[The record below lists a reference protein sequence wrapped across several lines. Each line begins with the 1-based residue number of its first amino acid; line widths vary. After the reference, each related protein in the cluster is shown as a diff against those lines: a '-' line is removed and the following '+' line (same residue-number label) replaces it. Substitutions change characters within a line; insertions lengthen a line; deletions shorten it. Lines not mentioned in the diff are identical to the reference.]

1 MGRTRSKLVAAIWSA
16 VCGSVLMSGM
26 VWTVLTEPRLSAGF
40 WPRDIGKVVVQAC
53 GGTTDFRFAADPQIE
68 LSWLSVVVRLAAL
81 LILGAT
87 VSVSWTQLRATPHAA
102 RRISEFPPVHDAFAG
117 RFAVG
122 PVAQRFLQ
130 FDGSCRTGNCRE
142 PERRWQRDTRS
153 EGTAGCP
160 AGGSLLGSHIVL
172 DE

>member
-1 MGRTRSKLVAAIWSA
+1 M
-16 VCGSVLMSGM
+16 
-26 VWTVLTEPRLSAGF
+26 
-40 WPRDIGKVVVQAC
+40 VQAC

-102 RRISEFPPVHDAFAG
+102 RAQEPTNRDGIPLHDRSDLTTMVVCRILDCGVAACHLDKQPRISEFPPVHDAFAG

-130 FDGSCRTGNCRE
+130 FDGSCRTGNCSERE
-142 PERRWQRDTRS
+142 RALATRHEVGRNCWLS
-153 EGTAGCP
+153 CWRQFAGKP
-160 AGGSLLGSHIVL
+160 HRFG
-172 DE
+172 

>member
-102 RRISEFPPVHDAFAG
+102 RRKSQRIVTVFLSTIVAIS
-117 RFAVG
+117 
-122 PVAQRFLQ
+122 
-130 FDGSCRTGNCRE
+130 
-142 PERRWQRDTRS
+142 
-153 EGTAGCP
+153 
-160 AGGSLLGSHIVL
+160 
-172 DE
+172 